1 MSQTSEQ
8 LTFTVPLSFEAHAL
22 AQEFR
27 RLQSS
32 SQKAKQIYL
41 NTLAVYAVDH
51 YLHCLGF
58 ETDVKQSDSRNPVY
72 LKIMDVA
79 DLWVKQLG
87 RLECRPVLPES
98 QVCQIP
104 PDAWSDRIGYIAV
117 QMSQSL
123 KQATL
128 LGFTQTAAAEIPLSQ
143 LRSLTELPEYLNQ
156 IRQPVAVNLQAWLRG
171 FVETSWQTVEAVL
184 GQNQL
189 SLAPVRQVDS
199 LQPTIN
205 RAKLIDL
212 GMQLGEQAVVLAIAV
227 AQVSHEKVKVSFQ
240 VRPRSGET
248 YLPANLRLVM
258 LSESNEVIQEVQSRS
273 QDNYIQLR
281 RFDGQPGDQFQIQI
295 ALNDVIVTESFI
307 F

>member
-1 MSQTSEQ
+1 MSQTREQ
-8 LTFTVPLSFEAHAL
+8 LTFTVPLSFEAHSL
-22 AQEFR
+22 AQELR
-27 RLQSS
+27 RLQSNP
-32 SQKAKQIYL
+32 QKAKQTYL

-51 YLHCLGF
+51 YLRCLGF
-58 ETDVKQSDSRNPVY
+58 ETNVKQSDSRNPIH
-72 LKIMDVA
+72 LKFMDVA
-79 DLWVKQLG
+79 DLSIKQLG
-87 RLECRPVLPES
+87 KLECRPVLPEA

-104 PDAWSDRIGYIAV
+104 PDAWSDRIGYVAV
-117 QMSQSL
+117 QLNQSL

-156 IRQPVAVNLQAWLRG
+156 IRQPVAVNLQAWLKG
-171 FVETSWQTVEAVL
+171 MFETSWRTLETLL

-189 SLAPVRQVDS
+189 SLAPVRQIHS
-199 LQPTIN
+199 LQPTVK

-212 GMQLGEQAVVLAIAV
+212 GLQLGEQAVVLAIAIT
-227 AQVSHEKVKVSFQ
+227 QVSHETAKVLIQ
-240 VRPRSGET
+240 VHPKSGET
-248 YLPANLRLVM
+248 YLPDNLQLMM
-258 LSESNEVIQEVQSRS
+258 LTESDEVIQSVQSRS

-295 ALNDVIVTESFI
+295 VLDDVIVTENFT